1 MTNKVYSVYKDLPS
15 WAKGVVVIGGI
26 AIVYFT
32 AKSILKRV
40 KLTAETKKER
50 EAIKTQEDEIK
61 NEQNT
66 GAKATFPE
74 SQYKT
79 WATQIK
85 NQYDGCDGSF
95 GRPILQFIP
104 PTWMFNT
111 MWSNSGALTANIFFK
126 LKNNVDFL
134 KLSTAFGVATY
145 DQCGLSWMTGNF
157 TGNLQS
163 AIVDELDENERK
175 ALNDIL
181 KKNGITYNV

>member
-1 MTNKVYSVYKDLPS
+1 MANKVFNYYKELPS

-26 AIVYFT
+26 AILYFT
-32 AKSILKRV
+32 TKSILKRV
-40 KLTAETKKER
+40 KLSVETKNER
-50 EAIKTQEDEIK
+50 EALKTQEDEIK
-61 NEQNT
+61 KEQTT
-66 GAKATFPE
+66 GAKATYPE

-79 WATQIK
+79 WASQIK

-104 PTWMFNT
+104 PTWLGNI
-111 MWSNSGALTANIFFK
+111 MWSNSGALTSNIFFK
-126 LKNNVDFL
+126 LKNNIDFL
-134 KLSTAFGVATY
+134 KLSSAFGISTY
-145 DQCGLSWMTGNF
+145 DQCGLWNGDF
-157 TGNLQS
+157 KGNLQS